1 MTTQVHLRHPRHFRF
16 HAAWCVTLLVA
27 TACGLPAGQAGFADV
42 LPKTIDGGPPGDM
55 MKRYLLKQTLNAC
68 GLWRKRYEQLKT
80 PQQIAEYQKRR
91 KTFFARQLGAWPKR
105 TPLNPRVTGKVQR
118 PGFTVEKIIF
128 ESQPKHYVTAAM
140 FLPDPKRHKPPY
152 PGVLVPC
159 GHSALGKGC
168 DPYQRAAMLLA
179 LNGIAAMVFDPIDQ
193 GERGQLLDSK
203 GLPPMWGT
211 KAHTM
216 LGVGS
221 ILVGRNTAWFEI
233 FDGMRAIDYLQSRRE
248 VDPKR
253 IGSTGNSGGGTQTSY
268 FMALDERIYCAAPSC
283 FLTSSQR
290 LAQTIGPGDSEQNIY
305 RQVAFGMHEADYVLM
320 RAPKPTLICCVT
332 RDFFDISGTWDTFR
346 NAKRIYTRLGFSERV
361 DLAEQDEKH
370 GFHVQLRVAMVR
382 WMMRWLDGK
391 DKPITEPDNLKPLT
405 KAEIQCTPTGQVMA
419 LKGARSVYDIN
430 DDRAARLAKQRK
442 DLWKPERRT
451 ETLKRVAELAGIRS
465 LDKLP
470 APAVTRAGSGKRSD
484 HSIEKL
490 VIKPEAGI
498 YLPGLL
504 FTPDKKAGAPPV
516 LYVHESGKT
525 AGGKAIDKLVAGGR
539 VVLAVDLRGIG
550 ETAQKSQKKFS
561 SHFGPDWKD
570 FYSAYLLG
578 RSYVGMRAE
587 DVLLCARWLA
597 KREKNASVALAAV
610 GHVGVP
616 ALHAAAIEPDRF
628 ASVKLTAAL
637 TSWSDVLRKRIV
649 KRQLINAVHGALEVY
664 DLPDLVGV
672 VGEKLTIIEP
682 VDATGRPTK

>member
-1 MTTQVHLRHPRHFRF
+1 
-16 HAAWCVTLLVA
+16 
-27 TACGLPAGQAGFADV
+27 
-42 LPKTIDGGPPGDM
+42 M
-55 MKRYLLKQTLNAC
+55 MKRYLLKQSLDAC

-80 PQQIAEYQKRR
+80 PEQIAEYQKRR
-91 KTFFARQLGAWPKR
+91 KTFFARQLGDWPRR
-105 TPLNPRVTGKVQR
+105 TPLNPRVAGKVQR
-118 PGFTVEKIIF
+118 PGFTVEKIVF

-140 FLPDPKRHKPPY
+140 FMPDPTRHKPPY

-179 LNGIAAMVFDPIDQ
+179 INGIAALVFDPIDQ

-203 GLPPMWGT
+203 GRPPMWGT

-233 FDGMRAIDYLQSRRE
+233 WDGMRAIDYLQSRRE

-253 IGSTGNSGGGTQTSY
+253 IGCTGNSGGGTQTSY
-268 FMALDERIYCAAPSC
+268 LMALDERISCAAPGC

-305 RQVAFGMHEADYVLM
+305 RQTAFGMHEADYVLM

-370 GFHVQLRVAMVR
+370 GFHMQLRVAMVR

-391 DKPITEPDNLKPLT
+391 DKAITEPDDLKPLT
-405 KAEIQCTPTGQVMA
+405 KTDIQCTPTGQVMA
-419 LKGARSVYDIN
+419 IKGARSVYDIN
-430 DDRAARLAKQRK
+430 DDHAAVLAKRREE
-442 DLWKPERRT
+442 LWKPERQV
-451 ETLKRVAELAGIRS
+451 ETLKQVAELAGIRP
-465 LDKLP
+465 LDQLP
-470 APAVTRAGSGKRSD
+470 APIVTRAGSVKRSGY
-484 HSIEKL
+484 SIEKL

-525 AGGKAIDKLVAGGR
+525 ADAGDGKPIDKLVASGR

-550 ETAQKSQKKFS
+550 ETAQKSQRKFS
-561 SHFGPDWKD
+561 SHFGGDWKD

-597 KREKNASVALAAV
+597 KHEKNASVALTAV

-616 ALHAAAIEPDRF
+616 ALHAAAIESDLF
-628 ASVKLTAAL
+628 ASVKLAGTL
-637 TSWSDVLRKRIV
+637 TSWSDVLAKRIV
-649 KRQLINAVHGALEVY
+649 KRQLINTVHGALEAY
-664 DLPDLVGV
+664 DLPDLTGAVGK
-672 VGEKLTIIEP
+672 KLTI
-682 VDATGRPTK
+682 VDPTSATGK

>member
-1 MTTQVHLRHPRHFRF
+1 
-16 HAAWCVTLLVA
+16 
-27 TACGLPAGQAGFADV
+27 
-42 LPKTIDGGPPGDM
+42 M
-55 MKRYLLKQTLNAC
+55 MKRHLLKQSLDAC

-80 PQQIAEYQKRR
+80 PEQIAEYQKRQ
-91 KTFFARQLGAWPKR
+91 KTFFTKQIGAWPKPA
-105 TPLNPRVTGKVQR
+105 PLNPQVVGKVQR

-179 LNGIAAMVFDPIDQ
+179 LNGIAALVFDPIDQ
-193 GERGQLLDSK
+193 GERGQLLGSN

-221 ILVGRNTAWFEI
+221 ILIGRNTAWFEI
-233 FDGMRAIDYLQSRRE
+233 WDGMRAIDYLQSRRE

-253 IGSTGNSGGGTQTSY
+253 IGCTGNSGGGTQTSY
-268 FMALDERIYCAAPSC
+268 LMALDERVSCAAPSC
-283 FLTSSQR
+283 YLTSTER
-290 LAQTIGPGDSEQNIY
+290 LCRTIGPADSEQNIFG
-305 RQVAFGMHEADYVLM
+305 QIAFGMHEADYILM

-332 RDFFDISGTWDTFR
+332 KDFFDISGTWDTFR
-346 NAKRIYTRLGFSERV
+346 NAKRIYTRLGFSQRV
-361 DLAEQDEKH
+361 DLAEQDETH
-370 GFHVQLRVAMVR
+370 GFHVHLRVAMVR

-391 DKPITEPDNLKPLT
+391 DKPITEPDDLKILT

-430 DDRAARLAKQRK
+430 DDYAAALEKQRPG
-442 DLWKPERRT
+442 LWKPERRA
-451 ETLKRVAELAGIRS
+451 ETLKRVAQLAGIRP

-470 APAVTRAGSGKRSD
+470 SPAVTQAGSVKRSGY
-484 HSIEKL
+484 SIEKL
-490 VIKPEAGI
+490 VIKPEADI
-498 YLPGLL
+498 YLPALL
-504 FTPDKKAGAPPV
+504 FLPDKKADARPL

-525 AGGKAIDKLVAGGR
+525 ADGKVIDKLVAGER
-539 VVLAVDLRGIG
+539 VVLAVDLRGTG
-550 ETAQKSQKKFS
+550 ETAQRRQKKFS
-561 SHFGPDWKD
+561 SHFGRDWKD
-570 FYSAYLLG
+570 CYSAYMLG

-587 DVLLCARWLA
+587 DTLLCARWLA
-597 KREKNASVALAAV
+597 KREKKASVDMVAV

-616 ALHAAAIEPDRF
+616 ALHAAALEQDLF
-628 ASVKLTAAL
+628 ASVKLTRTL

-649 KRQLINAVHGALEVY
+649 KRQLINTVHGALEVY
-664 DLPDLVGV
+664 DLPDLASAVGK
-672 VGEKLTIIEP
+672 KLTI
-682 VDATGRPTK
+682 VDPASATGK

>member
-1 MTTQVHLRHPRHFRF
+1 
-16 HAAWCVTLLVA
+16 
-27 TACGLPAGQAGFADV
+27 
-42 LPKTIDGGPPGDM
+42 M
-55 MKRYLLKQTLNAC
+55 MKRYLLKETLDAC

-80 PQQIAEYQKRR
+80 PEQIAKYQKRQ
-91 KTFFARQLGAWPKR
+91 KTFFAKQLGAWPKR
-105 TPLNPRVTGKVQR
+105 TPLNPRVVGKVQR
-118 PGFTVEKIIF
+118 PGFTVEKIVF

-140 FLPDPKRHKPPY
+140 FLPDPKKHKPPY

-168 DPYQRAAMLLA
+168 DPYQRAAALLA
-179 LNGIAAMVFDPIDQ
+179 LNGIAALVFDPIDQ

-203 GLPPMWGT
+203 GRPPMWGT

-233 FDGMRAIDYLQSRRE
+233 WDGMRAIDYLQSRRE

-253 IGSTGNSGGGTQTSY
+253 IGCTGNSGGGTQTSY
-268 FMALDERIYCAAPSC
+268 LMALDERVSCAAPSC
-283 FLTSSQR
+283 YLTSSQR
-290 LAQTIGPGDSEQNIY
+290 LAQTIGPADSEQNIFA
-305 RQVAFGMHEADYVLM
+305 QIAFGMHEADYVLM
-320 RAPKPTLICCVT
+320 RAPKPTLMCCVT

-346 NAKRIYTRLGFSERV
+346 NAKRIYTRLGFSERM

-370 GFHVQLRVAMVR
+370 GFHMHLRVAMVR

-391 DKPITEPDNLKPLT
+391 DKPITEPDDLKILT

-430 DDRAARLAKQRK
+430 DDRAAALAKQRPG
-442 DLWKPERRT
+442 LWKPEQRA
-451 ETLKRVAELAGIRS
+451 ETLKRVAQLAGIRP

-470 APAVTRAGSGKRSD
+470 APAVTQAGIAKRSD
-484 HSIEKL
+484 CSVEKL
-490 VIKPEAGI
+490 VIKPEAGV
-498 YLPGLL
+498 YLPALL
-504 FTPDKKAGAPPV
+504 FSPNKKANAPPV

-525 AGGKAIDKLVAGGR
+525 ADGKAIDKLVAGGR

-550 ETAQKSQKKFS
+550 ETAQMNQRKFS
-561 SHFGPDWKD
+561 SHFGRDWKD
-570 FYSAYLLG
+570 SCSAYMLG
-578 RSYVGMRAE
+578 RSFVGMRAE

-597 KREKNASVALAAV
+597 KREKKASAALTAV

-616 ALHAAAIEPDRF
+616 ALHAAALEPDMF
-628 ASVKLTAAL
+628 ASVKLTRTL

-649 KRQLINAVHGALEVY
+649 RRQLINAVHGALEVY
-664 DLPDLVGV
+664 DLPDLAGV
-672 VGEKLTIIEP
+672 VGKKLTIADP
-682 VDATGRPTK
+682 VDATGK

>member
-1 MTTQVHLRHPRHFRF
+1 MTAQTLSHRPRRFRF
-16 HAAWCVTLLVA
+16 PAAWCATILVA
-27 TACGLPAGQAGFADV
+27 TVCGFADV
-42 LPKTIDGGPPGDM
+42 LPKKIDGGPPGDM
-55 MKRYLLKQTLNAC
+55 MKRHLLKQSLDAC

-80 PQQIAEYQKRR
+80 PEQIAEYQKRQ
-91 KTFFARQLGAWPKR
+91 KAFFTKQLGAWPKR
-105 TPLNPRVTGKVQR
+105 TPLNPQVVDKVQR
-118 PGFTVEKIIF
+118 SGFTVEKIIF

-152 PGVLVPC
+152 PSVLVPC

-179 LNGIAAMVFDPIDQ
+179 LNGIAALVFDPIDQ
-193 GERGQLLDSK
+193 GERGQLLGSN

-221 ILVGRNTAWFEI
+221 ILIGRNTAWFEI
-233 FDGMRAIDYLQSRRE
+233 WDGMRAIDYLQSRRE

-253 IGSTGNSGGGTQTSY
+253 IGCTGNSGGGTQTSY
-268 FMALDERIYCAAPSC
+268 LMALDERISCAAPSC
-283 FLTSSQR
+283 YLTSTER
-290 LAQTIGPGDSEQNIY
+290 LAQTIGPADSEQNIFA
-305 RQVAFGMHEADYVLM
+305 QVAFGMHEADYVLM

-346 NAKRIYTRLGFSERV
+346 NAKRIYTRLGFSERM

-370 GFHVQLRVAMVR
+370 GFHMHLRVAMVR

-391 DKPITEPDNLKPLT
+391 DKPITEPDDLKPLT

-430 DDRAARLAKQRK
+430 DDRAATLAKQRP
-442 DLWKPERRT
+442 DLWKPERQA
-451 ETLKRVAELAGIRS
+451 ETLKQVAELAGIRPM
-465 LDKLP
+465 DKLP
-470 APAVTRAGSGKRSD
+470 SPVVTQAGSVKQSGY
-484 HSIEKL
+484 SIEKL
-490 VIKPEAGI
+490 IIKPEADI

-504 FTPDKKAGAPPV
+504 FIPDKKADAPPL

-525 AGGKAIDKLVAGGR
+525 ADGKVIDKLVAGGR

-550 ETAQKSQKKFS
+550 ETLQTRQRKFS
-561 SHFGPDWKD
+561 SHFGSDWKD
-570 FYSAYLLG
+570 CYSAYMLG

-597 KREKNASVALAAV
+597 KRRKKTSVDMVAV

-616 ALHAAAIEPDRF
+616 ALHAAAIEQGQF
-628 ASVKLTAAL
+628 ASVKLTGVL

-649 KRQLINAVHGALEVY
+649 RRQLTNTVHGALEVY
-664 DLPDLVGV
+664 DLPDLAGV
-672 VGEKLTIIEP
+672 LGKKLTIVKP
-682 VDATGRPTK
+682 VDATGKPVK